1 MPDENPNWIADEDDR
16 VRAYKEIL
24 LTGNHREIIKLMK
37 ALYRHREKQDMR
49 DILLFQVCQAW
60 HSSYGCKSR
69 HGYLPPSVANH
80 KPKTAMSRGRKWCS
94 KVDEPTNRN
103 QI

>member
-1 MPDENPNWIADEDDR
+1 MARRHYLHQINAQKKISDAGA
-16 VRAYKEIL
+16 VRSSGIVL
-24 LTGNHREIIKLMK
+24 
-37 ALYRHREKQDMR
+37 
-49 DILLFQVCQAW
+49 VCQAW
-60 HSSYGCKSR
+60 HNSHGCKSR

-80 KPKTAMSRGRKWCS
+80 KPKTAMSRGRKWGS

>member
-24 LTGNHREIIKLMK
+24 LTGNHREIIKSMK

-49 DILLFQVCQAW
+49 DILLFQ
-60 HSSYGCKSR
+60 SSSACGGSE
-69 HGYLPPSVANH
+69 SVPMEAGTAVF
-80 KPKTAMSRGRKWCS
+80 PKL
-94 KVDEPTNRN
+94 
-103 QI
+103 

>member
-1 MPDENPNWIADEDDR
+1 MEKIFEG
-16 VRAYKEIL
+16 K
-24 LTGNHREIIKLMK
+24 IKT
-37 ALYRHREKQDMR
+37 RREKNIVSEKIIPRKDCHVTQSFS
-49 DILLFQVCQAW
+49 LVCQAW
-60 HSSYGCKSR
+60 HNSHGCKSR

-80 KPKTAMSRGRKWCS
+80 KPKTAMSRGRKWGS